1 MKNEYFKLVR
11 THNHQRDD
19 FEILYCIKKYDN
31 RYIWDSIYH
40 QFLDTPE
47 YTEESYKDPYGSI
60 YHIDLKQMLNI
71 IAPDI
76 LDAFK
81 DYLTENNLD
90 LNNDDISIYLASK
103 HDYAK
108 FDKNFANEMAFLEY
122 INSEA
127 AEMDKHRIITKE
139 ILYEAGFEL
148 QELET
153 NLYKQF
159 LKDNPEYGEVD
170 PEDYV
175 CLRKWT
181 NDDRPLKLDIEN
193 RTTNRGTQ
201 WYLHID
207 NSDCN
212 TIGSADIDTVWE
224 FNTLMQVFGNKF
236 RL

>member
-11 THNHQRDD
+11 TYNHQRDD

-60 YHIDLKQMLNI
+60 YHIDLKQMLNV

-81 DYLTENNLD
+81 DYLTKNNLD

-139 ILYEAGFEL
+139 ILYEAGFSDISEQTL
-148 QELET
+148 
-153 NLYKQF
+153 
-159 LKDNPEYGEVD
+159 DNYNAFF
-170 PEDYV
+170 
-175 CLRKWT
+175 KWT
-181 NDDRPLKLDIEN
+181 TNDYSPIKIVIDNNEN
-193 RTTNRGTQ
+193 NRGTE
-201 WYLHID
+201 WHVHVD
-207 NSDCN
+207 NCDCD
-212 TIGSADIDTVWE
+212 TIGTADIDNVWE
-224 FNTLMQVFGNKF
+224 FNTLMQVFGSKF